1 MKQYLRVLS
10 FILILSVFPMAAF
23 ASPAE
28 DQVIEHQTEI
38 ITENP
43 GNAVAYFKRGD
54 AYWRKGQYDLAI
66 ADETT
71 AIEKNSNYAAAY
83 IIRSICY
90 SSLKNYEAAIKDE
103 TKAIELQP
111 NYGLAYRN
119 RAVDYRLL
127 GKYDLSIADCDK
139 SLAIEPKQLRAYYLK
154 GLSLEEKSLNDDAI
168 AAYKKIIELS
178 STPAD
183 DSLATSAK
191 NRIIVLGG
199 TI

>member
-23 ASPAE
+23 ASPVD
-28 DQVIEHQTEI
+28 DQVIEQQTEI
-38 ITENP
+38 IAENP

-54 AYWRKGQYDLAI
+54 AYWRTGQYDLAI
-66 ADETT
+66 ADENT

-83 IIRSICY
+83 VIRSICY
-90 SSLKNYEAAIKDE
+90 SSLKNYEAAINDN

-119 RAVDYRLL
+119 RAIEYRLL

-139 SLAIEPKQLRAYYLK
+139 SLAIEPKQLKAYYLK
-154 GLSLEEKSLNDDAI
+154 GLSLEGKSLNDEAI
-168 AAYKKIIELS
+168 IVYKKVIALS
-178 STPAD
+178 STPDD
-183 DSLATSAK
+183 DSLVSSAK
-191 NRIIVLGG
+191 NRIINLGG